1 MANEQTV
8 AKIRAALAQLDPK
21 NDAHWTDDGLPRTG
35 VVQKLAS
42 DPNLTRKEI
51 QEANP
56 GFQREPTKPAV
67 TAGDDLDPLT
77 GEPGSGTGVV
87 EGEGLGDPTKNT
99 GDLMSEAEVR
109 AILEG
114 KVKDAIHALDDAQ
127 QGVRDAHNL
136 VTQRQTE
143 LTAARADLTREFPPM
158 TAAENVK
165 AYIASEVAQRAAAFA
180 PHGIAPG
187 SQIDAAMQRSNS
199 RGWRRPTRNNLPTQ
213 SGAAKAA

>member
-8 AKIRAALAQLDPK
+8 TKIRAALAQLDPT

-42 DPNLTRKEI
+42 DPNLSRKEI

-77 GEPGSGTGVV
+77 GEPGPKVV

-114 KVKDAIHALDDAQ
+114 KVKDAAQALDDAQ
-127 QGVRDAHNL
+127 KAVRDAHNL

-143 LTAARADLTREFPPM
+143 LVAARADLTREFPPM
-158 TAAENVK
+158 TQAENIK

-187 SQIDAAMQRSNS
+187 SQIDAAMMRSNS

>member
-42 DPNLTRKEI
+42 DPNLSRKEI
-51 QEANP
+51 QDAQP

-77 GEPGSGTGVV
+77 GEPGSGTGVLD
-87 EGEGLGDPTKNT
+87 GGDPTKNT

-114 KVKDAIHALDDAQ
+114 NVKDAVQALDDAQ
-127 QGVRDAHNL
+127 QGVREAHAL
-136 VTQRQTE
+136 VTTRQNE
-143 LTAARADLTREFPPM
+143 LVSARADLTREFPPM
-158 TAAENVK
+158 TPAENIK
-165 AYIASEVAQRAAAFA
+165 AYIASEVAQRARAFG
-180 PHGIAPG
+180 HNGIAPG

-199 RGWRRPTRNNLPTQ
+199 RGWRRPSRNNLPTQ
-213 SGAAKAA
+213 TGAAKAA